1 MQNNF
6 LGEMQTV
13 VTGQVESVTR
23 YDIDADNRGGSI
35 WVSKPSSGKN
45 PNVLGRDLIKI
56 KMPFAM
62 FDQLRLKVESGEIEF
77 PCMMEI
83 LCDVDMGG
91 GNRAVLTAISTKRLI
106 NETQKPFVSDKSEQK
121 GAAKPQ

>member
-1 MQNNF
+1 MQQNF
-6 LGEMQTV
+6 LNDMQTV

-62 FDQLRLKVESGEIEF
+62 FDQLRQKQESGELEF

-83 LCDVDMGG
+83 LCDIDMGG
-91 GNRAVLTAISTKRLI
+91 ANRAVLTAVSTKRLI
-106 NETQKPFVSDKSEQK
+106 NEVSRPVVDKPEQK
-121 GAAKPQ
+121 AASKPQ